1 MSKLIVYFPGG
12 DTPLECDG
20 GSDIEDDDSEEDL
33 DDTDC
38 GSSSMSHQLSTESN
52 RTPTTITLPQPT
64 SNMMQP
70 LQLETDPV
78 RYHLVSNLK
87 RCS

>member
-12 DTPLECDG
+12 DMPLECDG
-20 GSDIEDDDSEEDL
+20 GSDIEEDGSEEDL

-38 GSSSMSHQLSTESN
+38 GSSSKSHQFSTESN
-52 RTPTTITLPQPT
+52 HTPTTITLPQPMP
-64 SNMMQP
+64 NMMEP

-78 RYHLVSNLK
+78 CYNLF
-87 RCS
+87 